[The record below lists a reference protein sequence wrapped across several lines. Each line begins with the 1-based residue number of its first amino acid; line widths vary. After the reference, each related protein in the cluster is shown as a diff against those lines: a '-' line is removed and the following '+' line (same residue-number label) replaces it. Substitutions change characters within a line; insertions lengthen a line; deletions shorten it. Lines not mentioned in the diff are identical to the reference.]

1 MRARACGQSYLLG
14 LFVGLIGKA
23 QHEEDERQPAPAADS
38 GINADQADG
47 VERRILQRQ

>member
-1 MRARACGQSYLLG
+1 MRPRACGQSYFLG
-14 LFVGLIGKA
+14 LLVGLIGKA
-23 QHEEDERQPAPAADS
+23 QREEDERQPTPAADA